1 MFGRKHTAREDLI
14 YADPHTADKPLAV
27 KGRKLKV
34 IFAVLAALV
43 LLALVVATLY
53 FSIWGA

>member
-1 MFGRKHTAREDLI
+1 MFGRKQSAREDLI
-14 YADPHTADKPLAV
+14 YADPHHADKPAAV
-27 KGRKLKV
+27 KRRGPKV
-34 IFAVLAALV
+34 IIAVLAALV